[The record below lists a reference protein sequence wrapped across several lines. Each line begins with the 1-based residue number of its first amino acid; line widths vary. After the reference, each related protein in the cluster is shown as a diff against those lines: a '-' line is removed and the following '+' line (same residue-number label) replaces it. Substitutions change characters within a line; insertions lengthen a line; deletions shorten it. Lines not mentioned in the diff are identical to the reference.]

1 MEVESTKIHFVIFP
15 ILHTNYSAVVNR
27 KQNMSLLS
35 LNKLFKCLEWT
46 LFLGIGAISVL
57 FIFHGEEIEQFRSKA
72 TGFKLKELPITERP
86 AITICPYS
94 ETEKYEYNIDFSIAI
109 GYTILKLG
117 KLGIIKNSIIIG
129 M

>member
-1 MEVESTKIHFVIFP
+1 
-15 ILHTNYSAVVNR
+15 
-27 KQNMSLLS
+27 MSLLS
-35 LNKLFKCLEWT
+35 LNTLFKSLEWI

-72 TGFKLKELPITERP
+72 TSFQLKELRITQRP

-94 ETEKYEYNIDFSIAI
+94 ETEKYEYNIEFNITL

-117 KLGIIKNSIIIG
+117 KFGIIRVNT